1 MLRRLNVYLWR
12 YKHLMIPGLLC
23 ALVSAAFTLLVP
35 NVVRQAVDAVPR
47 MVDLHAL
54 YAGTPVSGFAS
65 AQFTYTLVLGGAMIL
80 NASLAS
86 GLFIFLMR
94 RTVVV
99 ASRHIEYDLRNVL
112 YGHLQQLGRP
122 FYSQTPTGDVMT
134 RATSDIEKVRRYVGP
149 ALMYAVQATAV
160 TTLALTVMLL
170 ISPTL
175 TFWALTPMPLLAI
188 SIFFVARMIHTRTDR
203 QQAQY
208 SNLTSRV
215 QEALSGIRVV
225 KAYVRE
231 DHEAKRFERESVGY
245 QHRAL
250 DLALVETAFRPT
262 MLVLIGASTILVVW
276 VGGQLAIEGAIT
288 LGNIAEYI
296 IYVAILTWPV
306 ASLGF
311 TINMIQQARAS
322 WSRLVRILDRP
333 PAIRDGE
340 QTDTS
345 IDAVE
350 GRITFE
356 RVAFRFEALATT
368 APDALHADAL
378 RSDTM
383 NAAAAGGDGAP
394 AEAPWVLR
402 DVSFDV
408 PAGTTLGVVGRT
420 GSGKTTLVEL
430 ISRLLDASEGRVLI
444 DGHDVRTV
452 PLDVL
457 RRSIGYVPQEV
468 FLFSDTIGHN
478 IAFGKLDATDAEIR
492 QAAVEADLLGNIQDF
507 PEGFRTR
514 VGERGITLSGGQKQ
528 RTAIARALIRRPP
541 ILIFDDALSA
551 VDTQTEAR
559 ILANL
564 REQFGQRTVVV
575 VSHRISAVQDADQIL
590 VLDDGQ
596 IAEQGAHADLLRH
609 GGIYAEM
616 HRKQLLEDA
625 LAEA

>member
-54 YAGTPVSGFAS
+54 YQGTPVSGYAY
-65 AQFTYTLVLGGAMIL
+65 AQFTYTLVLGAAVIL
-80 NASLAS
+80 GFSLLS
-86 GLFIFLMR
+86 GVFIFLMR

-99 ASRHIEYDLRNVL
+99 ASRHIEFDLRNVL
-112 YGHLQQLGRP
+112 YDHLQRLGRP

-149 ALMYAVQATAV
+149 ALMYAVRAVAVTATA
-160 TTLALTVMLL
+160 LIVMLL

-188 SIFFVARMIHTRTDR
+188 AIFFVAQLIHTRTDR

-208 SNLTSRV
+208 SALTSRV

-262 MLVLIGASTILVVW
+262 MVVLIGTSTLLVVW

-311 TINMIQQARAS
+311 VINMIQQARAS
-322 WSRLVRILDRP
+322 WSRLVHILDRTP
-333 PAIRDGE
+333 VIRDGD
-340 QTDTS
+340 QTDTG
-345 IDAVE
+345 IRTIK
-350 GRITFE
+350 GQITFE
-356 RVAFRFEALATT
+356 GVGFRF
-368 APDALHADAL
+368 DALDNEANAL
-378 RSDTM
+378 PV
-383 NAAAAGGDGAP
+383 GGDGAP
-394 AEAPWVLR
+394 AEGKGARPAEAPMVLR
-402 DVSFDV
+402 DLSFDV
-408 PAGTTLGVVGRT
+408 PAGTTLGIVGRT
-420 GSGKTTLVEL
+420 GAGKTTLVEL
-430 ISRLLDASEGRVLI
+430 IPRLLDAAEGRVLI
-444 DGHDVRTV
+444 DGRDVRTV

-457 RRSIGYVPQEV
+457 RQSIGYVPQEV

-478 IAFGKLDATDAEIR
+478 IAFGKLDATDDEIR
-492 QAAVEADLLGNIQDF
+492 QAAVEADLLGNIEDF
-507 PEGFRTR
+507 PEGFLTR

-559 ILANL
+559 ILASL
-564 REQFGQRTVVV
+564 RQQFGQRTVVV

-590 VLDDGQ
+590 VLDDGC
-596 IAEQGAHADLLRH
+596 IAERGTHADLVEH

-616 HRKQLLEDA
+616 HRKQLLEEA
-625 LAEA
+625 LAAA

>member
-1 MLRRLNVYLWR
+1 M
-12 YKHLMIPGLLC
+12 
-23 ALVSAAFTLLVP
+23 P
-35 NVVRQAVDAVPR
+35 NVVRQSVDAVPR

-54 YAGTPVSGFAS
+54 YQGTPVSGFAY
-65 AQFTYTLVLGGAMIL
+65 AQFTYTLVLGGSVIL
-80 NASLAS
+80 AFSLLS
-86 GLFIFLMR
+86 GLLLFLMR

-99 ASRHIEYDLRNVL
+99 ASRHIEFDLRNVL
-112 YGHLQQLGRP
+112 YDHLQRLGRP
-122 FYSQTPTGDVMT
+122 FYSQTATGDVMT

-149 ALMYAVQATAV
+149 ALMYTVQAVAV
-160 TTLALTVMLL
+160 TGSALVVMLF

-188 SIFFVARMIHTRTDR
+188 SIFFVARLIHTRTDR

-208 SNLTSRV
+208 SMLTSRV

-262 MLVLIGASTILVVW
+262 MIVLIGASTILVVW

-311 TINMIQQARAS
+311 VINMIQQARAS
-322 WSRLVRILDRP
+322 WSRLVRILDRT
-333 PAIRDGE
+333 PAIQDSD
-340 QTDTS
+340 QTNS
-345 IDAVE
+345 GIDAVA

-356 RVAFRFEALATT
+356 GTGFRFA
-368 APDALHADAL
+368 DHAGRVTRGDGV
-378 RSDTM
+378 
-383 NAAAAGGDGAP
+383 GGDGAP
-394 AEAPWVLR
+394 SFEAPWVLR
-402 DVSFDV
+402 DVSADV
-408 PAGTTLGVVGRT
+408 PAGTTLGIVGRT

-430 ISRLLDASEGRVLI
+430 IPRLLDAAEGRVLI
-444 DGHDVRTV
+444 DGEDVRTV

-468 FLFSDTIGHN
+468 FLFSDTIAHN
-478 IAFGKLDATDAEIR
+478 IAFGKLDASDDEIR
-492 QAAVEADLLGNIQDF
+492 QAAVEADLLGNIEDF
-507 PEGFRTR
+507 PEGFKTR

-564 REQFGQRTVVV
+564 RQQFGQRTVVV

-590 VLDDGQ
+590 VLDEGRV
-596 IAEQGAHADLLRH
+596 AERGTHADLVEH

-616 HRKQLLEDA
+616 HRKQLLEEA
-625 LAEA
+625 LAAA

>member
-23 ALVSAAFTLLVP
+23 ALVSAGFTLLVP
-35 NVVRQAVDAVPR
+35 NIVRQAVDAVPR

-54 YAGTPVSGFAS
+54 YQGTPVSGFAH
-65 AQFTYTLVLGGAMIL
+65 AQFTYTLVLGGAVIL
-80 NASLAS
+80 SASLLS

-99 ASRHIEYDLRNVL
+99 ASRHIEFDLRNVL
-112 YGHLQQLGRP
+112 YGHLQRLGRP
-122 FYSQTPTGDVMT
+122 FYSQTATGDVMT

-149 ALMYAVQATAV
+149 ALMYSVQATAV
-160 TTLALTVMLL
+160 TGLALTVMLL

-208 SNLTSRV
+208 SMLTSRV

-231 DHEAKRFERESVGY
+231 NHEAKRFERESVGY

-276 VGGQLAIEGAIT
+276 VGGRLAIEGAIT

-311 TINMIQQARAS
+311 VINMIQQARAS
-322 WSRLVRILDRP
+322 WSRLVRILDRT

-340 QTDTS
+340 QTDTG
-345 IDAVE
+345 IDAVA

-356 RVAFRFEALATT
+356 GVGFHFAALE
-368 APDALHADAL
+368 PEDVLALEDPGEI
-378 RSDTM
+378 
-383 NAAAAGGDGAP
+383 GGDGAPANP

-408 PAGTTLGVVGRT
+408 PAGTTLGIVGRT
-420 GSGKTTLVEL
+420 GAGKTTLVEL
-430 ISRLLDASEGRVLI
+430 IPRLLDAAEGRVLI
-444 DGHDVRTV
+444 DGRDVRTV
-452 PLDVL
+452 PLDLL

-492 QAAVEADLLGNIQDF
+492 QAAEEADLLGNIEDF
-507 PEGFRTR
+507 PEGFQTR

-564 REQFGQRTVVV
+564 RQQFGQRTVVV

-590 VLDDGQ
+590 VLDDGR
-596 IAEQGAHADLLRH
+596 IAERGTHADLVEH

-616 HRKQLLEDA
+616 HRKQLLEEA
-625 LAEA
+625 LAAA

>member
-1 MLRRLNVYLWR
+1 VERVPVY
-12 YKHLMIPGLLC
+12 
-23 ALVSAAFTLLVP
+23 
-35 NVVRQAVDAVPR
+35 Q
-47 MVDLHAL
+47 
-54 YAGTPVSGFAS
+54 GTPVSGYAY
-65 AQFTYTLVLGGAMIL
+65 AQFTYTLVLGAAVIL
-80 NASLAS
+80 GFSLLS
-86 GLFIFLMR
+86 GVFIFLMR

-99 ASRHIEYDLRNVL
+99 ASRHIEFDLRNVL
-112 YGHLQQLGRP
+112 YDHLQRLGRP

-149 ALMYAVQATAV
+149 ALMYAVRAVAVTATA
-160 TTLALTVMLL
+160 LIVMLL

-188 SIFFVARMIHTRTDR
+188 AIFFVAQLIHTRTDR

-208 SNLTSRV
+208 SALTSRV

-262 MLVLIGASTILVVW
+262 MVVLIGTSTLLVVW
-276 VGGQLAIEGAIT
+276 VGGKLAIEGAIT

-311 TINMIQQARAS
+311 VINMIQQARAS
-322 WSRLVRILDRP
+322 WSRLVHILDRTP
-333 PAIRDGE
+333 VIRDGD
-340 QTDTS
+340 QTDTG
-345 IDAVE
+345 IRTIK
-350 GRITFE
+350 GQITFE
-356 RVAFRFEALATT
+356 GVGFRF
-368 APDALHADAL
+368 DALDNEANAL
-378 RSDTM
+378 PV
-383 NAAAAGGDGAP
+383 GGDGAP
-394 AEAPWVLR
+394 AEGKGARPAEAPMVLR
-402 DVSFDV
+402 DLSFDV
-408 PAGTTLGVVGRT
+408 PAGTTLGIVGRT
-420 GSGKTTLVEL
+420 GAGKTTLVEL
-430 ISRLLDASEGRVLI
+430 IPRLLDAAEGRVLI
-444 DGHDVRTV
+444 DGRDVRTV

-457 RRSIGYVPQEV
+457 RQSIGYVPQEV

-478 IAFGKLDATDAEIR
+478 IAFGKLDATDDEIR
-492 QAAVEADLLGNIQDF
+492 QAAVEADLLGNIEDF
-507 PEGFRTR
+507 PEGFLTR

-559 ILANL
+559 ILASL
-564 REQFGQRTVVV
+564 RQQFGQRTVVV

-590 VLDDGQ
+590 VLDDGC
-596 IAEQGAHADLLRH
+596 IAERGTHADLVEH

-616 HRKQLLEDA
+616 HRKQLLEEA
-625 LAEA
+625 LAAA

>member
-54 YAGTPVSGFAS
+54 YQGTPVSGYAY
-65 AQFTYTLVLGGAMIL
+65 AQFTYTLVLGAAVIL
-80 NASLAS
+80 GFSLLS
-86 GLFIFLMR
+86 GVFIFLMR

-99 ASRHIEYDLRNVL
+99 ASRHIEFDLRNVL
-112 YGHLQQLGRP
+112 YDHLQRLGRP

-149 ALMYAVQATAV
+149 ALMYAVRAVAVTATA
-160 TTLALTVMLL
+160 LIVMLL

-188 SIFFVARMIHTRTDR
+188 AIFFVSQLIHTRTDR

-208 SNLTSRV
+208 SALTSRV

-262 MLVLIGASTILVVW
+262 MVVLIGTSTLLVVW
-276 VGGQLAIEGAIT
+276 VGGKLAIEGAIT

-311 TINMIQQARAS
+311 VINMIQQARAS
-322 WSRLVRILDRP
+322 WSRLVHILDRTP
-333 PAIRDGE
+333 VIRDGD
-340 QTDTS
+340 QTDTG
-345 IDAVE
+345 IRTIK
-350 GRITFE
+350 GQITFE
-356 RVAFRFEALATT
+356 GVGFRF
-368 APDALHADAL
+368 DALDNEANAL
-378 RSDTM
+378 PV
-383 NAAAAGGDGAP
+383 GGDGAP
-394 AEAPWVLR
+394 AEGKGARPAEAPMVLR
-402 DVSFDV
+402 DLSFDV
-408 PAGTTLGVVGRT
+408 PAGTTLGIVGRT
-420 GSGKTTLVEL
+420 GAGKTTLVEL
-430 ISRLLDASEGRVLI
+430 IPRLLDAAEGRVLI
-444 DGHDVRTV
+444 DGRDVRTV

-457 RRSIGYVPQEV
+457 RQSIGYVPQEV

-478 IAFGKLDATDAEIR
+478 IAFGKLDATDDEIR
-492 QAAVEADLLGNIQDF
+492 QAAVEADLLGNIEDF
-507 PEGFRTR
+507 PEGFLTR

-559 ILANL
+559 ILASL
-564 REQFGQRTVVV
+564 RQQFGQRTVVV

-590 VLDDGQ
+590 VLDDGC
-596 IAEQGAHADLLRH
+596 IAERGTHADLVEH

-616 HRKQLLEDA
+616 HRKQLLEEA
-625 LAEA
+625 LAAA

>member
-54 YAGTPVSGFAS
+54 YQGTPVSGYAY
-65 AQFTYTLVLGGAMIL
+65 AQFTYTLVLGAAVIL
-80 NASLAS
+80 GFSLLS
-86 GLFIFLMR
+86 GVFIFLMR

-99 ASRHIEYDLRNVL
+99 ASRHIEFDLRNVL
-112 YGHLQQLGRP
+112 YDHLQRLGRP

-149 ALMYAVQATAV
+149 ALMYAVRAVAVTATA
-160 TTLALTVMLL
+160 LIVMLL

-188 SIFFVARMIHTRTDR
+188 AIFFVSQLIHTRTDR

-208 SNLTSRV
+208 SALTSRV

-262 MLVLIGASTILVVW
+262 MVVLIGTSTLLVVW
-276 VGGQLAIEGAIT
+276 VGGKLAIEGAIT

-311 TINMIQQARAS
+311 VINMIQQARAS
-322 WSRLVRILDRP
+322 WSRLVHILDRTP
-333 PAIRDGE
+333 VIRDGD
-340 QTDTS
+340 QTDTG
-345 IDAVE
+345 IRTIE
-350 GRITFE
+350 GQITFE
-356 RVAFRFEALATT
+356 GVGFRF
-368 APDALHADAL
+368 DALDNEARAL
-378 RSDTM
+378 PV
-383 NAAAAGGDGAP
+383 GGDGAP
-394 AEAPWVLR
+394 ADGKGTRPAEAPMVLR
-402 DVSFDV
+402 DLSFDV
-408 PAGTTLGVVGRT
+408 PAGTTLGIVGRT
-420 GSGKTTLVEL
+420 GAGKTTLVEL
-430 ISRLLDASEGRVLI
+430 IPRLLDAAEGRVLI
-444 DGHDVRTV
+444 DGRDVRTV

-457 RRSIGYVPQEV
+457 RQSIGYVPQEV

-478 IAFGKLDATDAEIR
+478 IAFGKLDATDNEIR
-492 QAAVEADLLGNIQDF
+492 QAAVEADLLGNIEDF
-507 PEGFRTR
+507 PEDFRTR

-564 REQFGQRTVVV
+564 RQQFGQRTVVV

-590 VLDDGQ
+590 VLDDGR
-596 IAEQGAHADLLRH
+596 IAERGTHADLVEH

-616 HRKQLLEDA
+616 HRKQLLEEA
-625 LAEA
+625 LAAA

>member
-54 YAGTPVSGFAS
+54 YQGTPVSGYAY
-65 AQFTYTLVLGGAMIL
+65 AQFTYTLVLGAAVIL
-80 NASLAS
+80 GFSLLS
-86 GLFIFLMR
+86 GVFIFLMR

-99 ASRHIEYDLRNVL
+99 ASRHIEFDLRNVL
-112 YGHLQQLGRP
+112 YDHLQRLGRP

-149 ALMYAVQATAV
+149 ALMYAVRAVAVTATA
-160 TTLALTVMLL
+160 LIVMLL

-188 SIFFVARMIHTRTDR
+188 AIFFVAQLIHTRTDR

-208 SNLTSRV
+208 SALTSRV

-262 MLVLIGASTILVVW
+262 MVVLIGTSTLLVVW
-276 VGGQLAIEGAIT
+276 VGGKLAIEGAIT

-311 TINMIQQARAS
+311 VINMIQQARAS
-322 WSRLVRILDRP
+322 WSRLVHILDRTP
-333 PAIRDGE
+333 VIRDGD
-340 QTDTS
+340 QTDTG
-345 IDAVE
+345 IRTIK
-350 GRITFE
+350 GQITFE
-356 RVAFRFEALATT
+356 GVGFRF
-368 APDALHADAL
+368 DALDNEANAL
-378 RSDTM
+378 PV
-383 NAAAAGGDGAP
+383 GGDGAP
-394 AEAPWVLR
+394 AEGKGARPAEAPMVLR
-402 DVSFDV
+402 DLSFDV
-408 PAGTTLGVVGRT
+408 PAGTTLGIVGRT
-420 GSGKTTLVEL
+420 GAGKTTLVEL
-430 ISRLLDASEGRVLI
+430 IPRLLDAAEGRVLI
-444 DGHDVRTV
+444 DGRDVRTV

-457 RRSIGYVPQEV
+457 RQSIGYVPQEV

-478 IAFGKLDATDAEIR
+478 IAFGKLDATDDEIR
-492 QAAVEADLLGNIQDF
+492 QAAVEADLLGNIEDF
-507 PEGFRTR
+507 PEGFLTR

-559 ILANL
+559 ILASL
-564 REQFGQRTVVV
+564 RQQFGQRTVVV

-590 VLDDGQ
+590 VLDDGC
-596 IAEQGAHADLLRH
+596 IAERGTHADLVEH

-616 HRKQLLEDA
+616 HRKQLLEEA
-625 LAEA
+625 LAAA